1 MDATVDV
8 EKQVAGLG
16 VVIRDDKDNCIVA
29 AIISYRIF
37 TNVAMAEAAA
47 IKWGMQVALKTGL
60 VSALLESDCLEV
72 VQIVNNR
79 CSSMVEISWMISEI
93 LEMNNSFQNF
103 RAQHTATINNSAA
116 HALRFKIC
124 KR

>member
-1 MDATVDV
+1 MDV

-16 VVIRDDKDNCIVA
+16 VVIGDDKDNCIVA
-29 AIISYRIF
+29 ALNTTKYFGS
-37 TNVAMAEAAA
+37 VAMAEAAA

-72 VQIVNNR
+72 VQLVNNR
-79 CSSMVEISWMISEI
+79 CSSMAEISWMISEI

-116 HALRFKIC
+116 HALRFRIC